1 MIKGLKVVM
10 IVWSVI
16 VILFGLGFVFAP
28 GQICSTLGFEN
39 PAPYVPY
46 FLALLGIGYIVVG
59 FFVIVAVRNPLK
71 HIMWVQMAI
80 AWTILDAVVALSYMI
95 KGNVSFSQAGMV
107 PILNGVLAVAFLIF
121 YPWHKA
127 SAD

>member
-16 VILFGLGFVFAP
+16 AILFGLGFVFAP
-28 GQICSTLGFEN
+28 GQLCSMFGFEN

-46 FLALLGIGYIVVG
+46 FLALLGIAYIVVG

-71 HIMWVQMAI
+71 HIMWVQLAI
-80 AWTILDAVVALSYMI
+80 AWSILDAVSALSYMI

-107 PILNGVLAVAFLIF
+107 PILNGVLTVAFLIF